1 MSVEP
6 VPESFLIHSGLEI
19 VYANPGFCALVDAE
33 SQDQLIGTEL
43 VDMVSSDYHSPL
55 RDRVTRLERGDD
67 PTFGLTVEFQ
77 TFTDQPLRAILVGS
91 VVDWDG
97 TERVQTSV
105 FPIRETD
112 ADSGQLLS
120 EQAMDQAPIGITVSD
135 PSQPDNPLIQ
145 VNDGF
150 CTLTGYDREEFL
162 GRNCRFLQGEAT
174 REETVAE
181 MGAAIEAQEPVT
193 VDLRNYRKDG
203 SMFWNRVTTIPIRDD
218 SGTVSNFLG
227 YQQDISAEKRFEE
240 DFSLFKV
247 QAVESEKAIVIT
259 DTDGT
264 IQYVNPAFERVN
276 GYTSDEAIGRTPVP
290 SNPANR
296 MTYSMRGCGRRSPLA
311 RSGKK
316 SL

>member
-1 MSVEP
+1 
-6 VPESFLIHSGLEI
+6 
-19 VYANPGFCALVDAE
+19 
-33 SQDQLIGTEL
+33 
-43 VDMVSSDYHSPL
+43 
-55 RDRVTRLERGDD
+55 
-67 PTFGLTVEFQ
+67 
-77 TFTDQPLRAILVGS
+77 
-91 VVDWDG
+91 
-97 TERVQTSV
+97 
-105 FPIRETD
+105 
-112 ADSGQLLS
+112 
-120 EQAMDQAPIGITVSD
+120 
-135 PSQPDNPLIQ
+135 
-145 VNDGF
+145 
-150 CTLTGYDREEFL
+150 
-162 GRNCRFLQGEAT
+162 
-174 REETVAE
+174 